1 MKDRFK
7 AMRKTLGLTQE
18 ELASKLG
25 MHFTTI
31 SKIERGINNPTEPMV
46 YLLRELYNVN
56 PEWIFEG
63 KEPMLL
69 TKVIKVER
77 KHYSLQDICDAM
89 MKTFE
94 TLTEEQ
100 KDAVLQ
106 YVENLVDT
114 LSKAT
119 NDKD

>member
-1 MKDRFK
+1 MKERFK

-31 SKIERGINNPTEPMV
+31 SKIERGINKPTGPMV

-63 KEPMLL
+63 KEPMIL

-77 KHYSLQDICDAM
+77 KHYSLQDICGAM
-89 MKTFE
+89 AKAFE

-106 YVENLVDT
+106 CVDNLVDI
-114 LSKAT
+114 LEQGHK
-119 NDKD
+119 